1 MTSPTANRPWLA
13 LWALVLGFFMILVDS
28 TIVSVATPVLKAE
41 LDASYN
47 AVMWVTSAYLLAY
60 AIPLLVT
67 GRLGDRVGPKRVYLA
82 GLTVFTLASL
92 WCGLTESIE
101 GLIAARVVQGLG
113 ASMMTPQTMAVV
125 TRTFAPQVRGRAM
138 ALWGATAGAA
148 MLVGPVL
155 GGVIVQ
161 NAGWQW
167 IFLVNIPV
175 GVLGLVLAWLWVP
188 NLETHSHTFDWLGV
202 ALSLVAVSLLTFG
215 IQEGATYNWGTITG
229 WVSIPLLLTVGLV
242 FFVLFVWWQSKNTR
256 EPLVPLSLFADRN
269 FSIASA
275 AVATVSFT
283 AIAFPFPFIL
293 WAQQAKGWTPTES
306 GLLIAPMA
314 ILSIAL
320 AGPVGKA
327 VDRNDPKRLTLWGF
341 GISAAAMA
349 LMSVA
354 IRVEVGYVPI
364 LFVIG
369 LLGLGN
375 AFIWS
380 PLATNATFNLP
391 MALAGAG
398 SGVYNTLRQLGSVI
412 GSAAIAAAISMQVA
426 IRLPHS
432 QDLVSQTATTVLPPE
447 AVTPF
452 SLAMSEALHLVTAA
466 YLAGFVLVLFLKPRA
481 TKVPA

>member
-1 MTSPTANRPWLA
+1 MKPETANRPWLA

-28 TIVSVATPVLKAE
+28 TIVSVATPVLKTE
-41 LDASYN
+41 LNTSYN
-47 AVMWVTSAYLLAY
+47 AVLWVTSAYLLAY
-60 AIPLLVT
+60 VIPLLVT
-67 GRLGDRVGPKRVYLA
+67 GRLGDRIGPKRVYLA

-125 TRTFAPQVRGRAM
+125 TRTFAPQARGRAM

-167 IFLVNIPV
+167 IFLVNVPV
-175 GVLGLVLAWLWVP
+175 GILGLVLAWLWVP

-215 IQEGATYNWGTITG
+215 IQEGATYNWGIITG
-229 WVSIPLLLTVGLV
+229 WISVPLLLGVGVL
-242 FFVLFVWWQSKNTR
+242 FFALFVWWQSKNTR

-269 FSIASA
+269 FSIAST
-275 AVATVSFT
+275 AVAAVSFT
-283 AIAFPFPFIL
+283 AISFPFPFIL

-327 VDRNDPKRLTLWGF
+327 IDRNDPKRLTLWGF
-341 GISAAAMA
+341 AISATAMA
-349 LMSVA
+349 LMSLA
-354 IRVEVGYVPI
+354 IRTEAGYIPI
-364 LFVIG
+364 LLVVG

-375 AFIWS
+375 AFVWS
-380 PLATNATFNLP
+380 PLATNATYNLP

-398 SGVYNTLRQLGSVI
+398 SGVYNTMRQLGSVI

-426 IRLPHS
+426 RRLPGQ
-432 QDLVSQTATTVLPPE
+432 QDLTSETASTVLPAG
-447 AVTPF
+447 AVAPF
-452 SLAMSEALHLVTAA
+452 SLAMSEALYLVTAA
-466 YLAGFVLVLFLKPRA
+466 YVVGFFLVLFLKPRVA
-481 TKVPA
+481 RVSA